1 MLAGPH
7 GLAFLFL
14 DFDELVGFHVAD
26 GALCGR
32 VLAFVDI
39 AADETSEFLFHSG
52 YPF

>member
-14 DFDELVGFHVAD
+14 DFDELVGLHVAY

-32 VLAFVDI
+32 IFTFVHI
-39 AADETSEFLFHSG
+39 TAYEAAEFFLHIRFL
-52 YPF
+52 